1 MSRPWS
7 HIVPE
12 EDIRRYEAAGF
23 GRPTGFG
30 KRAALLIIDV
40 QYRTVG
46 SRPMPYWEAIEEYK
60 TSCGDVAWAAVS
72 RLSGLVDAFRAADL
86 PVLYPYVAPKL
97 DYDSGRLGA
106 KVPAIMDVPAE
117 GYGFVAEI
125 APRDGDIL
133 IPKKHPSAFFGTPLT
148 SYLIDLGVD
157 TLVVA
162 GCSTSG
168 CVRGTVVDGFALN
181 FRVIV
186 PEDCVYDRSAT
197 AHAVNL
203 FDMAYKYADVLPS
216 ADIIGHLCA
225 NRD

>member
-1 MSRPWS
+1 MTRPWTG
-7 HIVPE
+7 IVPE

-46 SRPMPYWEAIEEYK
+46 SRPMPYWEAIEEYR
-60 TSCGDVAWAAVS
+60 TSCGDVAWAAVE
-72 RLSGLVDAFRAADL
+72 RLAGLVTAFRAAEL
-86 PVLYPYVAPKL
+86 PILYPYVAPKQG
-97 DYDSGRLGA
+97 YDSGRLGA
-106 KVPAIMDVPAE
+106 KVPTIMDVPSK
-117 GYGFVAEI
+117 GYDFVDPI

-216 ADIIGHLCA
+216 ADIIARLGA
-225 NRD
+225 ARD